1 MKSFL
6 LILSILIMN
15 SCSSA
20 KKNKITAE
28 AKKADTDQ
36 VILNFKDGPQTIIYK
51 TKQNF
56 DKNVPV
62 TLSEDKTKIVAYPN
76 PKDVII
82 HGELTYPTKLINGY
96 LLDNKGITERT
107 AFLSFSYQEYS
118 QLEKAPSLDEL
129 FASIIEKDP
138 FLELYNCGNRFTFKN
153 GISDINKLVEKNVL
167 KDCKCLKK
175 E

>member
-1 MKSFL
+1 MKPFL
-6 LILSILIMN
+6 LIVSILIMN
-15 SCSSA
+15 SCSSV
-20 KKNKITAE
+20 KNNKITAE
-28 AKKADTDQ
+28 AKKADTEK
-36 VILNFKDGPQTIIYK
+36 VILNFKEGPQAIIYK

-62 TLSEDKTKIVAYPN
+62 TLSDDKTKIVAYPH

-82 HGELTYPTKLINGY
+82 QGELAYPTKLSNGY
-96 LLDNKGITERT
+96 LLDNKGITEHT
-107 AFLSFSYQEYS
+107 AFLKFSYQEYS

-129 FASIIEKDP
+129 FASIIEKEP

-153 GISDINKLVEKNVL
+153 GISDINKLIENNGL
-167 KDCKCLKK
+167 KECKCFKK